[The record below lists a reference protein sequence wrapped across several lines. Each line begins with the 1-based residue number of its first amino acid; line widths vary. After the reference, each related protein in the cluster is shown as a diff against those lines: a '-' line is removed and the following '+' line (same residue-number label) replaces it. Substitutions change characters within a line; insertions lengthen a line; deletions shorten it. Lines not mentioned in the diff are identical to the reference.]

1 LKDEPAPTPASDEPV
16 PTTPR
21 SYEDHAQGQQLYAV
35 IESCTSLETL
45 WAKIDSGKW
54 DWLGTQVSKGKRTY
68 LLGRPPMSRSEAI
81 AALSVQ
87 HKDAEVG
94 QHGVEVRTP
103 HRFFRGVSSAWTETR
118 DAAEIEFDRQVQAL
132 QQGPG
137 SGLYKVTLVLDGQP
151 ARHEIVARILP
162 NRL

>member
-1 LKDEPAPTPASDEPV
+1 ME
-16 PTTPR
+16 
-21 SYEDHAQGQQLYAV
+21 G
-35 IESCTSLETL
+35 
-45 WAKIDSGKW
+45 
-54 DWLGTQVSKGKRTY
+54 
-68 LLGRPPMSRSEAI
+68 M

-103 HRFFRGVSSAWTETR
+103 HRSFRGVSCAWTETR
-118 DAAEIEFDRQVQAL
+118 EAAEIEFDHQVQAL
-132 QQGPG
+132 RQGPG

-151 ARHEIVARILP
+151 VRHEVVARILP